1 MSLSTLSDN
10 LLVFAILG
18 YLVAMIL
25 HASEYSLA
33 GKRRAAAAAPAEE
46 RVLVGAG
53 GPPVSTESPVA
64 PAPPSA
70 PADPE
75 SADPAGPDLGTRL
88 GGWAVYATGLA
99 VLLHLGAAATRGLA
113 AGRMP
118 WGNMYEFVLAVT
130 LVGGI
135 AWLAVMVRMPKLRL
149 LGLPLTVV
157 QILLLG
163 FAGLVLYTQISPLVP
178 ALQSYWFVI
187 HVTSVVTASGLLL
200 VGFVPAAMFLVR
212 DGYDKGRVRFPY
224 TLGARLP
231 RAEALE
237 RLTFGLHAFAFPLFT
252 FGVAA
257 GAVWAEA
264 AWGRYWGWDPKE
276 TWAFISWVVYAGYLH
291 ARSTP
296 SVNRRVVM
304 WIAVLGFLT
313 MLMNLF
319 GVNFFFTG
327 LHSYAGVE

>member
-1 MSLSTLSDN
+1 VNLSTLSDN
-10 LLVFAILG
+10 LLVVAIMG
-18 YLVAMIL
+18 YLVAMML
-25 HASEYSLA
+25 HASEYALG
-33 GKRRAAAAAPAEE
+33 GKRRVAAPAEE

-53 GPPVSTESPVA
+53 GPPVTSDDVPA
-64 PAPPSA
+64 PAP
-70 PADPE
+70 DR
-75 SADPAGPDLGTRL
+75 PDLGTRL
-88 GGWAVYATGLA
+88 GGFAVWATGFA
-99 VLLHLGAAATRGLA
+99 VLAHLATVAARGLA

-118 WGNMYEFVLAVT
+118 WGNMYEFVLGVT
-130 LVGGI
+130 LIGGV
-135 AWLAVMVRMPKLRL
+135 AWLAVLIRKPQLRL
-149 LGLPLTVV
+149 IGLALTLV
-157 QILLLG
+157 QVLLLG

-178 ALQSYWFVI
+178 ALQSYWFVV
-187 HVTSVVTASGLLL
+187 HVTSVVTASGLFL
-200 VGFVPAAMFLVR
+200 VGFVPAAMFLIR
-212 DGYDKGRVRFPY
+212 DGHDQGRTRFPY
-224 TLGARLP
+224 SLGARLP
-231 RAEALE
+231 QAETLE
-237 RLTFGLHAFAFPLFT
+237 RLTFRMHAFAFPVWT

-296 SVNRRVVM
+296 SVNRRIVA

-327 LHSYAGVE
+327 LHSYAGVK

>member
-1 MSLSTLSDN
+1 MSTLSDN

-18 YLVAMIL
+18 YLIAMML

-33 GKRRAAAAAPAEE
+33 GKRRTAAAPAEE

-53 GPPVSTESPVA
+53 GPPVAVQPDAGS
-64 PAPPSA
+64 
-70 PADPE
+70 PADAPDE
-75 SADPAGPDLGTRL
+75 SDTAGPAGPDLGTRL

-99 VLLHLGAAATRGLA
+99 VLLHLGTVVTRGLA
-113 AGRMP
+113 AERMP

-130 LVGGI
+130 LVGGA
-135 AWLAVMVRMPKLRL
+135 AWLAVIVRLPKLRL

-163 FAGLVLYTQISPLVP
+163 FAGLVLYTQITPLVP

-231 RAEALE
+231 KAEALE

>member
-1 MSLSTLSDN
+1 VNLSTLSDN
-10 LLVFAILG
+10 LLVVAILG
-18 YLVAMIL
+18 YIVAMML
-25 HASEYSLA
+25 HASEFSLA
-33 GKRRAAAAAPAEE
+33 KRLSVAAPAPARE
-46 RVLVGAG
+46 LVGAG
-53 GPPVSTESPVA
+53 GPPVAEPEPSL
-64 PAPPSA
+64 PAQS
-70 PADPE
+70 
-75 SADPAGPDLGTRL
+75 DLGARL
-88 GGWAVYATGLA
+88 GGWAVYATGFA
-99 VLLHLGAAATRGLA
+99 VLAHLATVACRGLA

-130 LVGGI
+130 LVGGV
-135 AWLAVMVRMPKLRL
+135 AWLAVLVRMPRLRL

-157 QILLLG
+157 QVLLLG

-187 HVTSVVTASGLLL
+187 HVTSVVTASGLFL

-212 DGYDKGRVRFPY
+212 DGHDMGRTRFPY
-224 TLGARLP
+224 PLGAKLP
-231 RAEALE
+231 TSEALE
-237 RLTFGLHAFAFPLFT
+237 RLTFRLHAFAFPLFT

-304 WIAVLGFLT
+304 WIAVLGFIT

-327 LHSYAGVE
+327 LHSYAGVS